1 MSKNYRRKILSELKS
16 LTLVNYE
23 SLVLAEKQEDVL
35 GIHEALPRE
44 TCTNVS
50 VKKQELLF

>member
-1 MSKNYRRKILSELKS
+1 VSKNYRRKILSELKS

-35 GIHEALPRE
+35 GIHEALLRE